1 MKPAFVMIKN
11 STSAPTGWVIQDTK
25 RSSSSG
31 GNPADKRLL
40 PNATTAEATDSAI
53 DLLSNGFKIRSTGSW
68 TLMILLTHTST
79 WPFAEQ
85 PFVTSTT
92 NGSIPATAR

>member
-1 MKPAFVMIKN
+1 MIKN
-11 STSAPTGWVIQDTK
+11 STTAPTSWVIQDTK

-53 DLLSNGFKIRSTGSW
+53 DFFPMVLKLGLLEVGQ
-68 TLMILLTHTST
+68 MILLIHTST
-79 WPFAEQ
+79 
-85 PFVTSTT
+85 
-92 NGSIPATAR
+92 

>member
-1 MKPAFVMIKN
+1 MIKN
-11 STSAPTGWVIQDTK
+11 STTAPTSWVIQDTK

-40 PNATTAEATDSAI
+40 PNASTAEATDSAI

-68 TLMILLTHTST
+68 TNDSANTYIYLAI
-79 WPFAEQ
+79 AEQ
-85 PFVTSTT
+85 PFVTSIA